1 MSELMKTRTLKAA
14 RGPVAEAKA
23 CGSTREEERA
33 GCPPHRD
40 AEGVEAPDSLSDE
53 PSQTDQCRLAAK
65 DDPEARRRLF
75 IRMTLINDYRL
86 SSAFIPVPKLALILG
101 MSPSTIWSHMR
112 QKRFPIPYRL
122 FNTTPM
128 VCIDDL
134 VDWYCAKD
142 DLIFPGDS
150 RESPGARAQPRDEME
165 EERQRLVAET
175 DAIVKGALAKLGIH
189 PGRRHRQ

>member
-1 MSELMKTRTLKAA
+1 MSESMKARKLGASRTALIEMEGETK
-14 RGPVAEAKA
+14 G
-23 CGSTREEERA
+23 REERW
-33 GCPPHRD
+33 R
-40 AEGVEAPDSLSDE
+40 EGWSQDE
-53 PSQTDQCRLAAK
+53 PRERVETASPTFDDASSADLSSLAAA
-65 DDPEARRRLF
+65 DDAEARRRLF

-142 DLIFPGDS
+142 DLIIPDS
-150 RESPGARAQPRDEME
+150 APAPRRSAKQEAEDEGRRRSAE
-165 EERQRLVAET
+165 TEDLVAN
-175 DAIVKGALAKLGIH
+175 ALASLGIN
-189 PGRRHRQ
+189 PRRRKRPR

>member
-1 MSELMKTRTLKAA
+1 MSESMKERRLGTARTALAKV
-14 RGPVAEAKA
+14 VAETK
-23 CGSTREEERA
+23 GREECWREGWRQDELPEPVEA
-33 GCPPHRD
+33 ASLTCGDPSSTHLSSSTAAD
-40 AEGVEAPDSLSDE
+40 AE
-53 PSQTDQCRLAAK
+53 T
-65 DDPEARRRLF
+65 RRRLF

-128 VCIDDL
+128 VCIDNL

-142 DLIFPGDS
+142 DLILPDTA
-150 RESPGARAQPRDEME
+150 PAQRRSAKQEADDEDRRRSAE
-165 EERQRLVAET
+165 TEDLVAN
-175 DAIVKGALAKLGIH
+175 ALASLGIN
-189 PGRRHRQ
+189 PSRRKRPR